1 MVAKDYLKKLNGGA
15 NTPKTDLLS
24 DKTEAGRVGAVIGG
38 LLGVYIGYTRQYNLL
53 ISAFLGGL
61 AGNLLTKAL
70 LRKKKEEKDESD
82 D

>member
-1 MVAKDYLKKLNGGA
+1 MIAKDYLKKLNGGA

-24 DKTEAGRVGAVIGG
+24 DKTEAGRVGAVIGAV
-38 LLGVYIGYTRQYNLL
+38 LGVYVGYTRKYNLL

-61 AGNLLTKAL
+61 AGNLLTKVL
-70 LRKKKEEKDESD
+70 LKKKKDESD

>member
-1 MVAKDYLKKLNGGA
+1 MIAKDYLKKMNGGA

-24 DKTEAGRVGAVIGG
+24 DKTEAGRIGAVIGAV
-38 LLGVYIGYTRQYNLL
+38 LGVYVGYTRSYNLL

-61 AGNLLTKAL
+61 AGNLMTKVL
-70 LRKKKEEKDESD
+70 LRPKKEEKNESD

>member
-1 MVAKDYLKKLNGGA
+1 MIAKDYLKKLNGGS
-15 NTPKTDLLS
+15 NTSKTDLLS
-24 DKTEAGRVGAVIGG
+24 DKTEAGRVGTVIGA

-61 AGNLLTKAL
+61 AGNLMTKVL
-70 LRKKKEEKDESD
+70 LKPKKQDKDESD